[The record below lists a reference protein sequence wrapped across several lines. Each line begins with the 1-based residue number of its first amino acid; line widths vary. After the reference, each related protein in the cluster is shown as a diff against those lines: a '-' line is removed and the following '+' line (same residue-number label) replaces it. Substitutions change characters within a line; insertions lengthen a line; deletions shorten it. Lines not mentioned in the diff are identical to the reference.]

1 MIGIRLKFFDR
12 NQFFS
17 FFVYVI
23 GFARQFLYIQKKF
36 RRDEMVIGGG
46 GGVSQFL
53 SAAARRKL
61 TQKSAA
67 RRRKIGGAHLYL
79 SFYTFI

>member
-23 GFARQFLYIQKKF
+23 DFARQFLYIHKKF
-36 RRDEMVIGGG
+36 RRDKIDIGGG

-53 SAAARRKL
+53 STAARRKL
-61 TQKSAA
+61 SQKSAA
-67 RRRKIGGAHLYL
+67 RRRKIGGAH
-79 SFYTFI
+79 I